1 MASARWSGYY
11 NRGPYRLLYTIQ
23 ETLETPFRYG
33 TPYFEKATPIA
44 AAHSNQLPSRDVD
57 AVNQTRYPCQDCRIN
72 YPSEEKLANHLT
84 KSSHKEKV
92 ESNNSKGKARG

>member
-44 AAHSNQLPSRDVD
+44 AAHSNRLPSRDPIISQK
-57 AVNQTRYPCQDCRIN
+57 AHIRKKWNRTIQRERQGGK
-72 YPSEEKLANHLT
+72 KLRT
-84 KSSHKEKV
+84 QS
-92 ESNNSKGKARG
+92 